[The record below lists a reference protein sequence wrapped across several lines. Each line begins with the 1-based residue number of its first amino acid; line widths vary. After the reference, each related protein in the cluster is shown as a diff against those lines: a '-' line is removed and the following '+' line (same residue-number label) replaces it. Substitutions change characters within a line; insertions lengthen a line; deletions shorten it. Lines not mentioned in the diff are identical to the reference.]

1 MPLPIAGGGP
11 IDADVVVVGAGPAG
25 CALAARLSEDPA
37 RSVLLLE
44 AGPAF
49 TRARDFPA
57 EIRSARSLA
66 ATDPASPLN
75 WAFTTEL
82 APGRHGPVPRGRILG
97 GSSAINAGYFV
108 RGRPADFDGWAA
120 AGNAIWSYDAVL
132 PFFRRLEADAD
143 FGTLPG
149 HGDAGPVPV
158 RRVAAHDLHPAS
170 AAFAEACRDAGFA
183 AEPDKN
189 GAGAEGVGPVPLTV
203 VDGTRVNAAMA
214 YLLPHLDRPNLR
226 VQGGSVVHRVLLAG
240 RRATGVEV
248 ATGRTTRVIRAD
260 HVVLSAGA
268 VKSPHLLMVS
278 GIGPAAQLRAQ
289 GIEVHVDLPGG
300 GQGSSDHPSVAVAF
314 RSPPA
319 TGRAA
324 SSAVEVA
331 LNDDDVE
338 ILCYTASFEQLVTG
352 AGDGELALGVGLQ
365 RCEARGSMR
374 LTSPD
379 PDVPPQLSSHYLTS
393 DVDRRRMR
401 AAVRLAAALLASA
414 PFRRLG
420 ASAPAEVDLGTDR
433 ALDAWVAQNL
443 STSVHLSGT
452 CRMGPDRDA
461 GAVVDELCR
470 VRGIEGLRVVDTS
483 IMPTVTTR
491 GPYATA
497 IMIGERASDLFAAP

>member
-82 APGRHGPVPRGRILG
+82 APGRHGPVPRGRIFG

-170 AAFAEACRDAGFA
+170 AAFATYYANYHGSY
-183 AEPDKN
+183 EPPFCHAQAKALFD
-189 GAGAEGVGPVPLTV
+189 
-203 VDGTRVNAAMA
+203 
-214 YLLPHLDRPNLR
+214 
-226 VQGGSVVHRVLLAG
+226 SV
-240 RRATGVEV
+240 
-248 ATGRTTRVIRAD
+248 
-260 HVVLSAGA
+260 S
-268 VKSPHLLMVS
+268 
-278 GIGPAAQLRAQ
+278 
-289 GIEVHVDLPGG
+289 
-300 GQGSSDHPSVAVAF
+300 
-314 RSPPA
+314 
-319 TGRAA
+319 
-324 SSAVEVA
+324 
-331 LNDDDVE
+331 
-338 ILCYTASFEQLVTG
+338 
-352 AGDGELALGVGLQ
+352 
-365 RCEARGSMR
+365 
-374 LTSPD
+374 
-379 PDVPPQLSSHYLTS
+379 
-393 DVDRRRMR
+393 
-401 AAVRLAAALLASA
+401 
-414 PFRRLG
+414 
-420 ASAPAEVDLGTDR
+420 
-433 ALDAWVAQNL
+433 
-443 STSVHLSGT
+443 
-452 CRMGPDRDA
+452 
-461 GAVVDELCR
+461 
-470 VRGIEGLRVVDTS
+470 
-483 IMPTVTTR
+483 
-491 GPYATA
+491 
-497 IMIGERASDLFAAP
+497 